1 MVLDRAWVLFAR
13 LRWRQGMMHRER
25 LGGWGPVGVMV
36 RGGAE
41 GVVRQGAVEQ
51 RQRRL
56 ARSRGGDQRES
67 LPGWRAEVRRSVR
80 VMRATKGWRTQDL
93 GWRSRVEGE
102 VGEEIAEG
110 LVGGA
115 VAEGLQVSMSQT

>member
-1 MVLDRAWVLFAR
+1 MDRALVRFTR
-13 LRWRQGMMHRER
+13 LQLRQEVMLMQRV
-25 LGGWGPVGVMV
+25 GGWGPVGVMV
-36 RGGAE
+36 RGRAE
-41 GVVRQGAVEQ
+41 GVVRQGAIEQ

-56 ARSRGGDQRES
+56 ASSRGGDQRES
-67 LPGWRAEVRRSVR
+67 RPGWRAEVRRTVR
-80 VMRATKGWRTQDL
+80 VMRSTKGWRTQDL
-93 GWRSRVEGE
+93 GWRSRVEAE